1 MLDVLAPDR
10 AGAIMLAGGTI
21 VIVARAAGTGTT
33 GTTTATPTH
42 AMAVRAGVT
51 GIVDGRAPM
60 TEAAVAKAGGTTT
73 ATGTHTMAAT
83 SVGTGARVRT
93 HVIVSDT
100 TVGWRARSS
109 MSPRTAA
116 VAVGERVRRETAVE
130 VTTSS

>member
-1 MLDVLAPDR
+1 MLDVLDR
-10 AGAIMLAGGTI
+10 DRVGAIVLASGTS

-42 AMAVRAGVT
+42 AMAVGAGVT

-60 TEAAVAKAGGTTT
+60 TDAAVAKAGGTTT
-73 ATGTHTMAAT
+73 TTGTHAMAAT

-100 TVGWRARSS
+100 T
-109 MSPRTAA
+109 
-116 VAVGERVRRETAVE
+116 ETAVE